1 MGTKAFL
8 QKGRTKPGIVL
19 PATAV
24 ERVNQAADRSAL
36 VRAAE
41 VKLEAKP
48 TPSGKLGMTSYAK
61 LTVAEPEPKVEAV
74 ISTSPDGEVAAVTVA
89 APKGVKVGMSSNA
102 QPEVIRNGVVVE
114 PKPLDLSEEI
124 ERVKD
129 NIHAA
134 IGVPAD
140 LLEPEPIEPCLV
152 APATTQN
159 RPLEP
164 APKPKKHLPADTPL
178 TVVAGI
184 GTALAERFA
193 AYGYGTLEAL
203 AKADPTT
210 IDEIPGARKRGQQW
224 IDEAKARLGS

>member
-48 TPSGKLGMTSYAK
+48 TP
-61 LTVAEPEPKVEAV
+61 
-74 ISTSPDGEVAAVTVA
+74 ISTSPDGDVAAVTVA

-124 ERVKD
+124 KQVKD